1 MTSLI
6 YDYETL
12 SDDMINGVVVNL
24 AAILFEEKRFI
35 ENPYEYD
42 ELIDSAYFVKFD
54 VMEQVEKYGRTI
66 RKKTLDWWAEQSLE
80 ARLMLKPSP
89 DDVSIDTIADFFCN
103 TLQSQLCSKVYTRG
117 NTFDPILTETLH
129 RNIGKNDSTKWWLI
143 RDVRSLFEGMTYGH
157 KIKNNFIPEG
167 LEDKFIAHNPIHDIA
182 MDIMRFQYLAR
193 VLINE

>member
-80 ARLMLKPSP
+80 ARLMLKPSA

-157 KIKNNFIPEG
+157 KIKNNFIPAG

-182 MDIMRFQYLAR
+182 MDVMRFQYLAR

>member
-35 ENPYEYD
+35 ENPYEFD

-66 RKKTLDWWAEQSLE
+66 RKEALDWWAEQSKE

>member
-80 ARLMLKPSP
+80 ARLMLKPSA

-182 MDIMRFQYLAR
+182 MDVMRFQYLAR